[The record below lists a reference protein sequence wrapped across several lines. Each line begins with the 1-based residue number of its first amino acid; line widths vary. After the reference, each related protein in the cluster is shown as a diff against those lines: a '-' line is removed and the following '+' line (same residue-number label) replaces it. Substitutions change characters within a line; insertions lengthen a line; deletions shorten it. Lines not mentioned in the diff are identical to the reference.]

1 MLMVFRGDYH
11 LSALNWPALRGGL
24 SLIEILIL
32 LGLVGLVSILLAPVY
47 MTHFRLF
54 SNQNASI
61 EVANQ
66 NRLALDDMVNQIRE
80 AQTIVSTCS
89 NCSGDTTGAGTLVLQ
104 VWPVNAN
111 GEPFE
116 PTESGY
122 DYIVYKVDS
131 TKNQLVKRTISDS
144 ASFRP
149 ESTKIIAADVVN
161 LQFCYDGNCSP
172 ADPTLASQVTITVTN
187 QARALN
193 KTQTI
198 EQEAKAVL
206 RNK

>member
-1 MLMVFRGDYH
+1 MASRGYYY
-11 LSALNWPALRGGL
+11 LYGGL
-24 SLIEILIL
+24 TLVELAVMVGL
-32 LGLVGLVSILLAPVY
+32 LGLVAVLTAPIY

-54 SNQNASI
+54 SQQNAAI

-89 NCSGDTTGAGTLVLQ
+89 NCSGDTTGASTLVLE
-104 VWPVNAN
+104 VWPTNAN
-111 GEPFE
+111 GEPFQ
-116 PTESGY
+116 PSDSGY

-131 TKNQLVKRTISDS
+131 AKNQLVKRTLPDS

-149 ESTKIIAADVVN
+149 ASTKTIAQDVVS
-161 LQFCYDGNCSP
+161 LQFAYNNVDI
-172 ADPTLASQVTITVTN
+172 TQASQVTITVTN
-187 QARALN
+187 QAKALN

-198 EQEAKAVL
+198 QQEAKAIL

>member
-1 MLMVFRGDYH
+1 MASRGYYY
-11 LSALNWPALRGGL
+11 LYGGL
-24 SLIEILIL
+24 TLVELAVMVGL
-32 LGLVGLVSILLAPVY
+32 LGLVAVLTAPIY

-54 SNQNASI
+54 SQQNAAI

-89 NCSGDTTGAGTLVLQ
+89 NCSGDTTGASTLVLE
-104 VWPVNAN
+104 VWPTNAN
-111 GEPFE
+111 GEPFQ
-116 PTESGY
+116 PSDSGY

-131 TKNQLVKRTISDS
+131 AKNQLVKRTLPDS

-149 ESTKIIAADVVN
+149 ASTKTIAQDVVS
-161 LQFCYDGNCSP
+161 LQFAYNNVDI
-172 ADPTLASQVTITVTN
+172 TQASQVTITVTN
-187 QARALN
+187 KAKALN

-198 EQEAKAVL
+198 QQEAKAIL

>member
-1 MLMVFRGDYH
+1 MLMASRGDYY
-11 LSALNWPALRGGL
+11 LPALNWLAPRGGVSSVEL
-24 SLIEILIL
+24 AIVIGLI
-32 LGLVGLVSILLAPVY
+32 GLVSVLLAPVY
-47 MTHFRLF
+47 LTHFRLF

-66 NRLALDDMVNQIRE
+66 NRLALEDMVNQIRE

-89 NCSGDTTGAGTLVLQ
+89 NCSGDTTSANILVLQ
-104 VWPVNAN
+104 VWPVNAG

-116 PTESGY
+116 PTGSGY
-122 DYIVYKVDS
+122 DYIIYKLYSD
-131 TKNQLVKRTISDS
+131 KNQLIKKTVADS

-149 ESTKIIAADVVN
+149 ASTKIIASNVIS
-161 LQFCYDGNCSP
+161 LQFSYNN
-172 ADPTLASQVTITVTN
+172 ADPTQASQVTINLTN
-187 QARALN
+187 QLKALN

-198 EQEAKAVL
+198 AQEAKAVL